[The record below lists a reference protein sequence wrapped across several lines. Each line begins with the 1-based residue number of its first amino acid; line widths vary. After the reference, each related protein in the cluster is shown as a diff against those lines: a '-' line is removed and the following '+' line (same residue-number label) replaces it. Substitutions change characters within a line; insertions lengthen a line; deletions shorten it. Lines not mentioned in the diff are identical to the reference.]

1 MVLVSEQFY
10 LVVEYCANGSLKSYL
25 ENCRVNG
32 EVTENGC
39 IIYKVQSGSGYL
51 EATPTT
57 DSIATSQSIENSHVH
72 QAPANMCTRHNVDNV
87 LYFTSERSSDVTRGG
102 WNDDVISPDDC
113 VSDPKEIEVLT
124 AKDLVSL
131 AWQIASGM
139 QYLSEM
145 KLLHRDLA
153 ARNVLVTQ
161 TKIAK
166 ISDFGLS
173 RDVYTEDHYT
183 KQSKGRVPVKWMAPE
198 RRYHQVYTSKSDVWS
213 FGVVLWEITTMGGS
227 PYPGMQA
234 EQVFNALKEGYRMK
248 KPEGCSDKI
257 YDVMRKC
264 WHADPTCRPSF
275 KELNNIFDKMLK
287 DGAVSVWILRKKIR
301 SKFHSVLM
309 S

>member
-1 MVLVSEQFY
+1 MLLVSEQFY
-10 LVVEYCANGSLKSYL
+10 LIVEYCANGSLKSYL

-57 DSIATSQSIENSHVH
+57 DAIAASQESSHVH
-72 QAPANMCTRHNVDNV
+72 QAPADMCTRHNVDNV
-87 LYFTSERSSDVTRGG
+87 LYFTSERSSDVTPGG
-102 WNDDVISPDDC
+102 WKDDVMSPDDC
-113 VSDPKEIEVLT
+113 ASDVKEIEVLT

-161 TKIAK
+161 SKIAK

-183 KQSKGRVPVKWMAPE
+183 KQSKGEFP
-198 RRYHQVYTSKSDVWS
+198 
-213 FGVVLWEITTMGGS
+213 
-227 PYPGMQA
+227 
-234 EQVFNALKEGYRMK
+234 
-248 KPEGCSDKI
+248 
-257 YDVMRKC
+257 
-264 WHADPTCRPSF
+264 
-275 KELNNIFDKMLK
+275 
-287 DGAVSVWILRKKIR
+287 
-301 SKFHSVLM
+301 
-309 S
+309 